1 MDWSKLL
8 AHAFKRQ
15 HESHNLYVLTEV
27 IKVKHSVQCLG
38 LVFRIRVR
46 VRVSF
51 LSRPIHCKHLSLIE
65 STTARVTSPV
75 LISSLNDIIE
85 LNEPNLFCFHNV
97 LWKPNH
103 FLVSL
108 SPDINCF
115 VPSCSLPNR
124 SGTTVTRVKRN
135 TKGNNIFAYSWC
147 VFLLIFLVHCKITC
161 IQEAF

>member
-1 MDWSKLL
+1 M
-8 AHAFKRQ
+8 RQ
-15 HESHNLYVLTEV
+15 
-27 IKVKHSVQCLG
+27 Q
-38 LVFRIRVR
+38 F
-46 VRVSF
+46 
-51 LSRPIHCKHLSLIE
+51 RPIHCKHLSLIE

-147 VFLLIFLVHCKITC
+147 VFLLIFLVHYKITC
-161 IQEAF
+161 IQEAFWLVNTRVWIRVSKLGNCRLQKIWKINVYDVC